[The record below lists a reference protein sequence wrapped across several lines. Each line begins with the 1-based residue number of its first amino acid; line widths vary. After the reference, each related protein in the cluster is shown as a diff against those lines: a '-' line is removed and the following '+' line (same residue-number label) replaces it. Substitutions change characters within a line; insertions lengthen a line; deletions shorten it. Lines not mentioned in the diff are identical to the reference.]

1 MLNQQNDLKSL
12 VSQSLFTAIGAQPTV
27 AHAGA
32 AFNGPS
38 ASNKYRMQ
46 PVMKAFGK
54 NAGHT
59 SQYTPSDGAKK
70 SMTMSASST
79 N

>member
-32 AFNGPS
+32 AFNCSSG
-38 ASNKYRMQ
+38 SNKYRMQ
-46 PVMKAFGK
+46 PAMKAVGK
-54 NAGHT
+54 NGGPT
-59 SQYTPSDGAKK
+59 SQYYPSNGAQK